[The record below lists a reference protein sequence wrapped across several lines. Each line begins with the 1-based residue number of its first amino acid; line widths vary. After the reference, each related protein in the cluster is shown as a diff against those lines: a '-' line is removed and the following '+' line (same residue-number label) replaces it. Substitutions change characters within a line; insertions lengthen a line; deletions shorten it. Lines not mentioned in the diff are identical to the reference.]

1 VNKSLEDDNTNWDS
15 STTEDLENDC
25 FDNVSTTNHKCNS
38 RNNDKRKSLLKF
50 RSSSVRS
57 AFRIAKEG
65 NANGTTEHT
74 QNNGTKDDML
84 PSHNLEEGNDCKDMT
99 VHEPVIVTTS
109 RTAVGECIP
118 MNTATGD
125 SCSMEQNTH
134 EPLYQEQQLALLQ
147 NFATEHKIFLK
158 AALDLLA
165 ERERFAVEASLQVSD
180 PNRIIKAG
188 TLRKSKQFVKGIW
201 KVKYVEIKPGVF
213 TYYDDYHS
221 STNNNNANSTISAT
235 ATTSSSMISLS
246 LLEDLPTT
254 TTKGSA
260 RNHQPTT
267 VEAVL
272 QQAQHHNY
280 NNRPK
285 RKVIPLIATECRC
298 RALKLSTMS
307 KVKSTYG
314 FIFEVSIPS
323 QRIKT
328 LWMASSTE
336 ERQSWMRA
344 IREAVVGGSRTR
356 ATNDKTT
363 ADYYFP
369 RDSNN
374 AANLTTNNTT
384 YNTTETTSSIK
395 QALRMPLIHIRSS
408 ISFSNASSTGAASAF
423 STQSPYQTCIEKYVA
438 AQQQLRCATDKLS
451 YMGGMAILWRDPLRI
466 PVHWIRLSMMSTS
479 GNCSTN
485 QAGLPSSTFMST
497 ARGAF
502 QEDKLEISVQQLWK
516 DLVRDSVSINGE
528 LLKGDV
534 GYGPERIMGALASKI
549 RAFDK
554 LFTKDIPPSSTLGS
568 LRGGKLRNIRISEA
582 QAILYARDI
591 LLACNRTRSAG
602 G

>member
-1 VNKSLEDDNTNWDS
+1 M
-15 STTEDLENDC
+15 
-25 FDNVSTTNHKCNS
+25 
-38 RNNDKRKSLLKF
+38 KF

-57 AFRIAKEG
+57 AFSITRSG
-65 NANGTTEHT
+65 DDNGTAEHT
-74 QNNGTKDDML
+74 KDIASNDDML
-84 PSHNLEEGNDCKDMT
+84 PSNKFDEGEDGKDMSLQ
-99 VHEPVIVTTS
+99 EPVVVTKNSAAVDENVTTN
-109 RTAVGECIP
+109 P
-118 MNTATGD
+118 DTGD
-125 SCSMEQNTH
+125 TYSMKKNSH
-134 EPLYQEQQLALLQ
+134 EVLYQEQQLTLLQ

-165 ERERFAVEASLQVSD
+165 ERERFAVEASLQFSD

-221 STNNNNANSTISAT
+221 STSNNNANSTISAT
-235 ATTSSSMISLS
+235 ASYSSSMLSFS
-246 LLEDLPTT
+246 LLDDLPAATA
-254 TTKGSA
+254 KSPA
-260 RNHQPTT
+260 RHHQPTA
-267 VEAVL
+267 VEPVI
-272 QQAQHHNY
+272 QQIQHNY
-280 NNRPK
+280 SNRPK

-323 QRIKT
+323 QNIKT

-344 IREAVVGGSRTR
+344 IREALVGGSRTR
-356 ATNDKTT
+356 ATNDKTST
-363 ADYYFP
+363 DYYFP
-369 RDSNN
+369 RDSNHAN
-374 AANLTTNNTT
+374 NLTTNNTAH
-384 YNTTETTSSIK
+384 NTTETASSIK
-395 QALRMPLIHIRSS
+395 QAIRIPLIHIRSS
-408 ISFSNASSTGAASAF
+408 ISFSNSGNAGAATAF
-423 STQSPYQTCIEKYVA
+423 NSQSPYQTCIEKYVA
-438 AQQQLRCATDKLS
+438 AQQQLKSATDKLS
-451 YMGGMAILWRDPLRI
+451 YMGGMSILWRDPLRI
-466 PVHWIRLSMMSTS
+466 PVHWIRLSMMAMG
-479 GNCSTN
+479 GNNSNN
-485 QAGLPSSTFMST
+485 QAGLSSSTVRAN

-502 QEDKLEISVQQLWK
+502 QEDKLEASVQQLWK
-516 DLVRDSVSINGE
+516 DLVRDSVLINRE

-534 GYGPERIMGALASKI
+534 GNGPERIMGALASKI

-554 LFTKDIPPSSTLGS
+554 LSSKDIPPSSTLGS
-568 LRGGKLRNIRISEA
+568 LRVGKLRHHRISEA